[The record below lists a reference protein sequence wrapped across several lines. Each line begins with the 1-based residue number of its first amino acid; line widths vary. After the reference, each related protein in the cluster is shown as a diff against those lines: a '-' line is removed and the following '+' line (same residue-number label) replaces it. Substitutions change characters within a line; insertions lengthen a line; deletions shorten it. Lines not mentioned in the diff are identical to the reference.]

1 MGNVKTGVSLG
12 ANSNSNQTKVGYRD
26 IDPECREQRSVICLV
41 WRKENGL
48 HKISSDLVSTA
59 RSRGGFGEIAISL
72 QRSLCS
78 SGHQRQDNCN
88 QNFERSAVH

>member
-1 MGNVKTGVSLG
+1 MGNVKTGVNLG
-12 ANSNSNQTKVGYRD
+12 ANSNSNRTNVGYRD

-41 WRKENGL
+41 WWKENGR

-59 RSRGGFGEIAISL
+59 RSRSGFGEIAISL
-72 QRSLCS
+72 QRSVCL

-88 QNFERSAVH
+88 QNIERSAVH